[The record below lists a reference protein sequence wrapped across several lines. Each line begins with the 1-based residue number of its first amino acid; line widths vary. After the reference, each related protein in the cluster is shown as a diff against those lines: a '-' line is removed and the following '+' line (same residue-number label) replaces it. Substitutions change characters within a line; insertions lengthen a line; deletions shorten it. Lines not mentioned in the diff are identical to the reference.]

1 MFTKIR
7 RNLKFLLK
15 IQYDEGN
22 AIVTKIAP
30 FLNQLN
36 MEETSFLDDF
46 LFSFFSELYQEEFEE
61 EILTSSLNFAN

>member
-30 FLNQLN
+30 LLNQLN

-46 LFSFFSELYQEEFEE
+46 LFSFFTDLFQEEFEDE
-61 EILTSSLNFAN
+61 TFASTLNYAN